1 MTTTKQLTQVE
12 FHGDTLWATE
22 IDGVIYVAVKVIC
35 DRLGIAWHGQF
46 ERIKR
51 DAVLA
56 EGVRVIRIPSPGGEQ
71 ETTLLRLDLVN
82 GWLFGVDDKRLK
94 DEETRNRVLIYK
106 RECYRVLFEHF
117 FGATAATRGLHEAGA
132 LPAPHDAFLR
142 GEPWAVSWMNSAVQ
156 VSSRIER
163 MSGRAAAAD
172 YLRAC
177 GVPFLDRAPSAPR
190 RSIDPSLDG
199 PACLRRLL
207 DAACRGSDLTVRGGL
222 LDLFDGALAE
232 HHAEIHQVLAAS
244 GVKTYRQD
252 EELGVA
258 IANRHPFLSNIF
270 RDTPWAFDHA
280 RALMRL
286 PGARRI
292 GPLSFLRH
300 SSRATFLSVGVI
312 EDQLSEVPFLATA

>member
-1 MTTTKQLTQVE
+1 M
-12 FHGDTLWATE
+12 GDG
-22 IDGVIYVAVKVIC
+22 IDGVIYVVIKPIC
-35 DRLGIAWHGQF
+35 DRLGIDWRNQLQ
-46 ERIKR
+46 RIKR
-51 DAVLA
+51 DAVLS
-56 EGVRVIRIPSPGGEQ
+56 EGVVIITTPTLGGMQ
-71 ETTLLRLDLVN
+71 EMNALRLDLVN
-82 GWLFGVDDKRLK
+82 GWLFGIDEGRVK
-94 DEETRNRVLIYK
+94 DEETRNRILMYR

-117 FGATAATRGLHEAGA
+117 FGATAATRHPHDGGT

-177 GVPFLDRAPSAPR
+177 GVPFLDRAPSVPR

-199 PACLRRLL
+199 NACLRRLL

-232 HHAEIHQVLAAS
+232 HHDEIHQVLAAS
-244 GVKTYRQD
+244 GVKTYRL
-252 EELGVA
+252 EEEIGVA

-270 RDTPWAFDHA
+270 RETPWAFDHA

-312 EDQLSEVPFLATA
+312 EDAPSEVPFLATA